1 MVQMRR
7 VIGVGSM
14 ESGRSVYAVCCHVIF
29 CCVILLMSIK
39 YKVHCTALCSQRA
52 WPINMVY
59 QVVHD
64 PEVPTVDTPTC
75 MTLFQHKLNALLPGI

>member
-1 MVQMRR
+1 
-7 VIGVGSM
+7 
-14 ESGRSVYAVCCHVIF
+14 
-29 CCVILLMSIK
+29 
-39 YKVHCTALCSQRA
+39 
-52 WPINMVY
+52 MVY